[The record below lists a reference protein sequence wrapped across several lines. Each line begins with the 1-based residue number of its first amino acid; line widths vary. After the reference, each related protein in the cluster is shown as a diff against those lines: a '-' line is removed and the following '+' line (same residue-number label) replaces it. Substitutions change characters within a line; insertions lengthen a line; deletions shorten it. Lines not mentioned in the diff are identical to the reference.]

1 MTPGCE
7 EEMDPGRRDEVG
19 RMLQATLWSQL
30 VLDVGDVERG
40 MARAEPGQ
48 AGTFTETQ
56 GHTLHS
62 EQVLNYQQAPCS
74 ALLTKDKVAV

>member
-1 MTPGCE
+1 MAPGCE
-7 EEMDPGRRDEVG
+7 EEKDPGRRHSTDRREEVG
-19 RMLQATLWSQL
+19 KMLQATLWSQL

-48 AGTFTETQ
+48 ARTLTETQ

-62 EQVLNYQQAPCS
+62 KQVLNY
-74 ALLTKDKVAV
+74 